1 MEVNK
6 IKKGNIEKILNNEKL
21 LEEVQ
26 NKINELYLE
35 EHKICTRYNKNKKE
49 FRKMKKII
57 NIGCS
62 SVFVCL
68 TIPVFVQSIAAG
80 LSVSG
85 IYSGWLALSNK
96 ALNKMHKQDNENDK
110 CTDIDQMNISRKLYE
125 NEVLKNT
132 IENSLFVRDV
142 LNGILENQHVTLS
155 ELQTVSMVFND
166 YDILHDFNKDEFN
179 ILNEYIKNYDVEEE
193 IVKQSFNLQHT
204 NSKEKVYQKTK

>member
-6 IKKGNIEKILNNEKL
+6 IKKENNEKILNNETL

-26 NKINELYLE
+26 NTINELYLE
-35 EHKICTRYNKNKKE
+35 EHKMYTRYNKNKKE

-68 TIPVFVQSIAAG
+68 TIPVFVQSIVAG
-80 LSVSG
+80 LSVSVLCG
-85 IYSGWLALSNK
+85 GWLALSNK
-96 ALNKMHKQDNENDK
+96 ALNKMHKKDNENDK
-110 CTDIDQMNISRKLYE
+110 CTDLDQENISRKLFE

-142 LNGILENQHVTLS
+142 LNGILDNQRVTLS
-155 ELQTVSMVFND
+155 ELRIVSTVFND

-193 IVKQSFNLQHT
+193 FVKQSLKMQYSN
-204 NSKEKVYQKTK
+204 NKEKVYQKTK